1 MSVSLKE
8 SYDIAYDGSENAARM
23 DLFIDTSD
31 DLAGLTHFD
40 SIKLLQGSTA
50 EDISTGDKY
59 MMQTGGTW
67 VLQPSSNV
75 FSNVYTKAEIDAI
88 IANYYTSAQTDEYY
102 QWVIVTI
109 DTDVLPLAF
118 LSDGTP
124 LTAWSITGDMT
135 QTGTP
140 TPTVPITPEECGERT
155 GNLFDNDTVYTDFK
169 TSNGFSG
176 TASQISPVVTTC
188 FTSSDIGKTF
198 TASCKISNVQTV
210 TNVRIKANVNESNLS
225 GTMINTSGTSVLT
238 FTVETVNDSISL
250 TYSTNGSGTYDFEG
264 IMLVEGSEPANYEPY
279 GKYKIP
285 ITNGNTT
292 YNVYLSEPLRK
303 IGDYGDTVAS
313 DGTVVRRIKKL
324 VLTGQE
330 TGWEQITDYPNRYFR
345 LNIGASGAALSDT
358 GVSSH
363 FERKSIISTNSDVG
377 FNIRILGLVS
387 YIYIRPVM
395 ADITYNTASFK
406 QWLSD
411 EYSADHPV
419 EVWYVLANPVTEQIT
434 APTITPQKGA
444 NTLTVGTTLPPSEVS
459 ITGGIREG
467 V

>member
-23 DLFIDTSD
+23 DLFIDTSA

-124 LTAWSITGDMT
+124 LTAWSISGNMV

-140 TPTVPITPEECGERT
+140 TPSAPITPEECG
-155 GNLFDNDTVYTDFK
+155 N
-169 TSNGFSG
+169 
-176 TASQISPVVTTC
+176 
-188 FTSSDIGKTF
+188 
-198 TASCKISNVQTV
+198 
-210 TNVRIKANVNESNLS
+210 
-225 GTMINTSGTSVLT
+225 
-238 FTVETVNDSISL
+238 
-250 TYSTNGSGTYDFEG
+250 
-264 IMLVEGSEPANYEPY
+264 LVESGEHAGEYAV
-279 GKYKIP
+279 P
-285 ITNGNTT
+285 IALAGQTQT
-292 YNVYLSEPLRK
+292 VYLSEPLRK
-303 IGDYGDTVAS
+303 IGDYADTVAS
-313 DGTVVRRIKKL
+313 DGTVTRRIGKV
-324 VLTGQE
+324 VLSGQE
-330 TGWEQITDYPNRYFR
+330 TGWGTAGG
-345 LNIGASGAALSDT
+345 GAQGYLHLTNTYNAHDTPQNLALS
-358 GVSSH
+358 SH
-363 FERKSIISTNSDVG
+363 YSVAYTVTSQNLFGLGALTESPTSKWNGNII
-377 FNIRILGLVS
+377 F
-387 YIYIRPVM
+387 YIYGTGID
-395 ADITYNTASFK
+395 AFK
-406 QWLSD
+406 EFLAEQ
-411 EYSADHPV
+411 YSAGTPV
-419 EVWYVLANPVTEQIT
+419 CIWYVLANPVTET
-434 APTITPQKGA
+434 FDAPTITPQKGS
-444 NTLTVGTTLPPSEVS
+444 NTLTVNTTLPPSEVS

>member
-23 DLFIDTSD
+23 DLFIDTSA

-124 LTAWSITGDMT
+124 LTAWSISGNMAR
-135 QTGTP
+135 TGTP
-140 TPTVPITPEECGERT
+140 TPTVPITPEECGE
-155 GNLFDNDTVYTDFK
+155 L
-169 TSNGFSG
+169 
-176 TASQISPVVTTC
+176 VTT
-188 FTSSDIGKTF
+188 GEH
-198 TASCKISNVQTV
+198 AGQY
-210 TNVRIKANVNESNLS
+210 A
-225 GTMINTSGTSVLT
+225 
-238 FTVETVNDSISL
+238 
-250 TYSTNGSGTYDFEG
+250 
-264 IMLVEGSEPANYEPY
+264 
-279 GKYKIP
+279 IP
-285 ITNGNTT
+285 ISNGNTT
-292 YNVYLSEPLRK
+292 YNIFLNEPLRK
-303 IGDYGDTVAS
+303 FGDYGDTVAS

-330 TGWEQITDYPNRYFR
+330 AAITKND
-345 LNIGASGAALSDT
+345 AT
-358 GVSSH
+358 
-363 FERKSIISTNSDVG
+363 TNTL
-377 FNIRILGLVS
+377 F
-387 YIYIRPVM
+387 YIRFENNNWTNAIMAQKAICTHLKYQAYVEESVYIGYNGVILYLNFGTDIMNAQTSGNTVDGLKEYLAAQYAAGTPVC
-395 ADITYNTASFK
+395 I
-406 QWLSD
+406 
-411 EYSADHPV
+411 
-419 EVWYVLANPVTEQIT
+419 WYVLSTPTTETFT
-434 APTITPQKGA
+434 APQIVPAKGA
-444 NTLTVGTTLPPSEVS
+444 NTLTVNTTLPPSEVS

>member
-23 DLFIDTSD
+23 DLFIDTSA

-124 LTAWSITGDMT
+124 LTAWSIRGAMT
-135 QTGTP
+135 QSGTP
-140 TPTVPITPEECGERT
+140 TPTVPITPEECG
-155 GNLFDNDTVYTDFK
+155 N
-169 TSNGFSG
+169 
-176 TASQISPVVTTC
+176 
-188 FTSSDIGKTF
+188 
-198 TASCKISNVQTV
+198 
-210 TNVRIKANVNESNLS
+210 
-225 GTMINTSGTSVLT
+225 
-238 FTVETVNDSISL
+238 
-250 TYSTNGSGTYDFEG
+250 
-264 IMLVEGSEPANYEPY
+264 LVESGEHAGEYAV
-279 GKYKIP
+279 P
-285 ITNGNTT
+285 ITVGGQTQT
-292 YNVYLSEPLRK
+292 VYLSEPLRK

-313 DGTVVRRIKKL
+313 DGKVVRRIKKL
-324 VLTGQE
+324 VLTGEETITQE
-330 TGWEQITDYPNRYFR
+330 SGNGKWKIAIPDMKLPTATQVLWMCSHYQSVPNNASWASYDYM
-345 LNIGASGAALSDT
+345 ISWSTADSGAASGLRIRDIDYLT
-358 GVSSH
+358 GVTVDAFKSH
-363 FERKSIISTNSDVG
+363 IADQYAAGT
-377 FNIRILGLVS
+377 
-387 YIYIRPVM
+387 PVC
-395 ADITYNTASFK
+395 
-406 QWLSD
+406 
-411 EYSADHPV
+411 
-419 EVWYVLANPVTEQIT
+419 VWYVLQTPTTET
-434 APTITPQKGA
+434 FDAPTIAPQKGN
-444 NTLTVGTTLPPSEVS
+444 NTLSIGTTLQPSEVS